1 MKPSH
6 KLIAMAAAAVFAVSG
21 IAPAMAHD
29 PISNA
34 NLNAQDLRALLSA
47 QLGEHVMLA
56 ASATGA
62 ALAGRDAQFKAA
74 AKSLDDNSIDLSKSI
89 GVVYGPGAQD
99 AFLPLWRKH
108 IGFVV
113 DYTTALAAKDKTKSD
128 KAVSD
133 LLQYAEDFGA
143 FLNSANPNLPKAAVA
158 GLVKDHIVGL
168 KNVVDAQAAGDIKK
182 QFAELRMAYMHMDMI
197 GSALA
202 GAIGK
207 QFPAKFAGAAD
218 DAAGNLRTG
227 LNLLLSEHT
236 YLAARATGAA
246 LGGRTAEFTEAAN
259 ALDGN
264 SVDLSKAIGSVY
276 GQGAQDA
283 FLPLW
288 RKHIGFVVDYTT
300 GLGAKDKTK
309 SDKAVTDLVAYS
321 QDFGAFL
328 SSANPNLPTDV
339 VAGLVKTHIL
349 TLKDVIDAQAAGDQP
364 KVYDLLRGAYHHMA
378 SIADPLAG
386 AIIKQFPAKF
396 GGVAKPAMVLPASG
410 GAQIET
416 PWMAL
421 AILAAAALMAGAG
434 SALIL
439 RRARG

>member
-1 MKPSH
+1 MKTSQ
-6 KLIAMAAAAVFAVSG
+6 KIVAMAAAAVFAVSG
-21 IAPAMAHD
+21 FAPAMAHD
-29 PISNA
+29 PISNS

-89 GVVYGPGAQD
+89 GVVYGKGAED

-113 DYTTALAAKDKTKSD
+113 DYTTA
-128 KAVSD
+128 
-133 LLQYAEDFGA
+133 
-143 FLNSANPNLPKAAVA
+143 
-158 GLVKDHIVGL
+158 
-168 KNVVDAQAAGDIKK
+168 
-182 QFAELRMAYMHMDMI
+182 
-197 GSALA
+197 
-202 GAIGK
+202 
-207 QFPAKFAGAAD
+207 
-218 DAAGNLRTG
+218 
-227 LNLLLSEHT
+227 
-236 YLAARATGAA
+236 
-246 LGGRTAEFTEAAN
+246 
-259 ALDGN
+259 
-264 SVDLSKAIGSVY
+264 
-276 GQGAQDA
+276 
-283 FLPLW
+283 
-288 RKHIGFVVDYTT
+288 
-300 GLGAKDKTK
+300 LGAKDKTK

-364 KVYDLLRGAYHHMA
+364 KVYDLLRGAYRHMA
-378 SIADPLAG
+378 MIADPLAG

-396 GGVAKPAMVLPASG
+396 GGVAKPATVLPVSG
-410 GAQIET
+410 GAPIET
-416 PWMAL
+416 PWTAL
-421 AILAAAALMAGAG
+421 VILAAAVLMAGTG

-439 RRARG
+439 RRARRS